1 MPAAYLRIVY
11 IIARDDG
18 YKMSREEFLLSPP
31 KNLGGRTFSPKK
43 LDSFSKR
50 NSSKPDQVFAI
61 VRQRNQ
67 ERDFPF
73 IWETF
78 LFSNRKRLVK
88 GRNVKERVRTGTAIS
103 KSNFSMS
110 REFRH
115 IVRVVGTDVD
125 GSKKVVYGLG
135 KIRGVGTSFSYA
147 VVKAARVNPESR
159 TGSLSETEI
168 SRIED
173 VIRDPGKHGIPGRLF
188 NRRKDLETGR
198 DMHIVGPDLVL
209 RQKADIDFMKDIRTW
224 KGIRHSLG
232 LKVRGQRT
240 RTTGRS
246 GKAVGVK
253 KKVLLEAA
261 KAASRK
267 TEEKK

>member
-18 YKMSREEFLLSPP
+18 YKISREEFLLSPP

-43 LDSFSKR
+43 LDSFSKK
-50 NSSKPDQVFAI
+50 NCPKPDQVFAI

-67 ERDFPF
+67 KRDFPF

-88 GRNVKERVRTGTAIS
+88 GRNVKERVRTCTPIS

-147 VVKAARVNPESR
+147 VVKAGRVNPESR

-173 VIRDPGKHGIPGRLF
+173 VIRDPAKHGVLGVSSTDGKTSKRAGTCTLLDP
-188 NRRKDLETGR
+188 T
-198 DMHIVGPDLVL
+198 LV
-209 RQKADIDFMKDIRTW
+209 
-224 KGIRHSLG
+224 
-232 LKVRGQRT
+232 
-240 RTTGRS
+240 
-246 GKAVGVK
+246 
-253 KKVLLEAA
+253 
-261 KAASRK
+261 
-267 TEEKK
+267 